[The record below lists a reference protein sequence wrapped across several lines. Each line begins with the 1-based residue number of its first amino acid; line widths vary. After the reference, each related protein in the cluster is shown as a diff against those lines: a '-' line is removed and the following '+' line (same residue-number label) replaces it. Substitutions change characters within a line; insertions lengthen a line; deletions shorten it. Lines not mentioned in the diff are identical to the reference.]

1 MSTRERVIDIVDTMG
16 ENELAGLLL
25 FIQGYLENEKK
36 WASIEEDEPMD
47 DEMAIFEAYRANG
60 GNLSAE
66 QHDEITMRFA

>member
-25 FIQGYLENEKK
+25 FIQAYLENEKK

-47 DEMAIFEAYRANG
+47 DEMAIFEAYRANV
-60 GNLSAE
+60 GNLSA
-66 QHDEITMRFA
+66 